1 MRPSKSKKPAGRKK
15 PVRRNSRPHAAK
27 AVALNRLRDPVRLAL
42 EHAED
47 VARRPKRAKRAATP
61 QSEMPATQG
70 GSPVTPA
77 RELLELLG
85 PQATSKE
92 TSSKEVELIISA
104 SEGNVFESMF
114 ASQTQLFATLLRWP
128 VGLLVQQQALLA
140 QLVFNNHYPQK
151 PTTEGRA

>member
-1 MRPSKSKKPAGRKK
+1 MRPSKSMKPAGRKK

-27 AVALNRLRDPVRLAL
+27 AVALKRLRDPVKRLAL

-47 VARRPKRAKRAATP
+47 VARRPKRAKRAAAP
-61 QSEMPATQG
+61 RSEMPTTQG

-140 QLVFNNHYPQK
+140 PV
-151 PTTEGRA
+151 GI